1 MSQQPPA
8 DIGMPLAEVDT
19 PALVVELGAFERN
32 LRRMAEEIRAAG
44 VAHRPHAKT
53 HKSPLIGRRQIAL
66 GAVGVCCQKV
76 SEAEAMVIGG
86 IDDVLVSNQVVGV
99 RKLRRLAALARQ
111 ARIGVCVDDA
121 GNVAELSAAA
131 SAAGAT
137 LQVLVEVDV
146 GAARCGVAP
155 GPSVAELA
163 RLVVDSAG
171 LRFTG
176 LQCYQGAAQHI
187 RAHAERRAA
196 IMAAAEHTRA
206 AVASLAAQ
214 GIGCETVAGA
224 GTGSYRFEI
233 EAGCWSELQAGS
245 YVFMDADY
253 ARNLGADGTPFAD
266 FEQSL
271 YVWSTVM
278 STPSPQRVVVDAG
291 LKATSVDSGMP
302 GVYGHDDVRYFGPSD
317 EHGNLDLTRSNR
329 RFALGEK
336 VLLVPGHC
344 DPTVNLHD
352 WYVGVRD
359 GVVESLW
366 PVAARGA
373 LN

>member
-171 LRFTG
+171 LIVPPSDPTA
-176 LQCYQGAAQHI
+176 LAGAC
-187 RAHAERRAA
+187 ERLLK
-196 IMAAAEHTRA
+196 MS
-206 AVASLAAQ
+206 VASRQ
-214 GIGCETVAGA
+214 QMTT
-224 GTGSYRFEI
+224 TGRQRI
-233 EAGCWSELQAGS
+233 VSEFDIDTILNRYQQLFLPEPKD
-245 YVFMDADY
+245 VH
-253 ARNLGADGTPFAD
+253 T
-266 FEQSL
+266 
-271 YVWSTVM
+271 
-278 STPSPQRVVVDAG
+278 
-291 LKATSVDSGMP
+291 ATYQLP
-302 GVYGHDDVRYFGPSD
+302 A
-317 EHGNLDLTRSNR
+317 T
-329 RFALGEK
+329 A
-336 VLLVPGHC
+336 
-344 DPTVNLHD
+344 
-352 WYVGVRD
+352 
-359 GVVESLW
+359 
-366 PVAARGA
+366 
-373 LN
+373 